1 MGQES
6 TPPLY
11 SGTYERSMD
20 AKNRVAIPAGWTR
33 GEGEEFHVIPHP
45 TEGFLMV
52 MPLAEFDR
60 WEQRIQESNASP
72 ADKRRAI
79 RNFYGEARTVT
90 TDKQGR
96 ILVPEGHCT
105 RAGLKGDVVF
115 VGGRSRFEIWARD
128 RHGVNVAKDAA
139 VFERVAEEIGL

>member
-6 TPPLY
+6 TTPLY

-20 AKNRVAIPAGWTR
+20 AKNRVAIPSGWTR

-45 TEGFLMV
+45 TDGFLMV

-60 WEQRIQESNASP
+60 WEQRIQESNASS

-79 RNFYGEARTVT
+79 RMFYSEARAVT

-105 RAGLKGDVVF
+105 RAGLKGEVVF
-115 VGGRSRFEIWARD
+115 VGGRSRFEIWAKD
-128 RHGVNVAKDAA
+128 RHAASVENDTA
-139 VFERVAEEIGL
+139 VFERVANEIGL